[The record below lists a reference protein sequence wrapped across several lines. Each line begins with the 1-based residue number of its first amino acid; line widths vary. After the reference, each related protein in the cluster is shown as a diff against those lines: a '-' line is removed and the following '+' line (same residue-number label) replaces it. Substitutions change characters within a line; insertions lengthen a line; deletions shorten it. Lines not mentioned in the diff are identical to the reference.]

1 MFVKSYVSCVN
12 VHNLRSGE
20 ILFRLTYKFLKR
32 GKEDV
37 HD

>member
-1 MFVKSYVSCVN
+1 MFVKSYVSRVN

-20 ILFRLTYKFLKR
+20 IFFRLTYKFLKN
-32 GKEDV
+32 GKKDV